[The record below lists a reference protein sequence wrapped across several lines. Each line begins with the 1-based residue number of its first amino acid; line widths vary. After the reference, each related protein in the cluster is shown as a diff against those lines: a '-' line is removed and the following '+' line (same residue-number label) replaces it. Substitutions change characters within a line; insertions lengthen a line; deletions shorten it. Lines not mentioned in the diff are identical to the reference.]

1 MPAALDSLLSQF
13 SMESLVIM
21 VVLLVAAIKCVGE
34 LFEWL
39 YQRLKKYFDIKD
51 EKAERHEEI
60 MRKLDLFEMKFN
72 EQEKINKRRD
82 QEIQKISNQL
92 DAQDKTSAELS
103 HVIDAQIIKFTDV
116 ESQLKILNDRTQDST
131 RAYLIDRH
139 HHFCYQVKAIDD
151 MSLQD
156 LERRFMY
163 YKAAGGN
170 TFIDSLMEEVRNL
183 PRLTLEQMQIQQRGE
198 MS

>member
-1 MPAALDSLLSQF
+1 M
-13 SMESLVIM
+13 I
-21 VVLLVAAIKCVGE
+21 VLLVAAIKCVGE

-60 MRKLDLFEMKFN
+60 MKKLDLFEMKFN

-103 HVIDAQIIKFTDV
+103 HVIDAQIIKFADV

>member
-13 SMESLVIM
+13 SIESLVIM
-21 VVLLVAAIKCVGE
+21 IVLLVAAIKCVGE

-60 MRKLDLFEMKFN
+60 MKKLDLFEMKFN

-103 HVIDAQIIKFTDV
+103 HVIDAQIIKFADV

>member
-13 SMESLVIM
+13 SIESLIIVI
-21 VVLLVAAIKCVGE
+21 VLLVAAIKCVGE

-60 MRKLDLFEMKFN
+60 MRKLDSFEMKFN

-103 HVIDAQIIKFTDV
+103 HVIDTQIIKFTDV

-170 TFIDSLMEEVRNL
+170 TFIDSLMEEVRSL

-198 MS
+198 IN